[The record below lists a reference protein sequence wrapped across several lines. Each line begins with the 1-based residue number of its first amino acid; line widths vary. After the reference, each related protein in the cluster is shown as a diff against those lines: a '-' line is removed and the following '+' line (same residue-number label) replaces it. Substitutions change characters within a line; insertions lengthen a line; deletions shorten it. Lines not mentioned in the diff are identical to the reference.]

1 MFLGFLYK
9 FVRQCRFI
17 SKKWPFF
24 WHFSPENPKKSIGF
38 FIDLVTHEKLTK
50 FLPQVC
56 KIFIDRFGL
65 SLIRFLM
72 MKTK

>member
-1 MFLGFLYK
+1 MFLAFFYK

-17 SKKWPFF
+17 SKESPFF
-24 WHFSPENPKKSIGF
+24 WHFSPENFNKTIRS
-38 FIDLVTHEKLTK
+38 FINLVTYEKQ
-50 FLPQVC
+50 FC
-56 KIFIDRFGL
+56 KILIDSFGL